1 MALKSVVVIVDDN
14 DDTREALEWILREEG
29 FETRAARD
37 GHEALEILGTGEKPC
52 AVLLDHRMPE
62 IDGLQ
67 VLDLIAKGPVA
78 SKAPVIFISGDL
90 HGLAE
95 AESRGAIPVRKPF
108 ETDRLLDLVRK
119 LCPQEAEQEKATA
132 P

>member
-1 MALKSVVVIVDDN
+1 MASTSVVVIVDDN
-14 DDTREALEWILREEG
+14 DDTREALEWILREDG

-37 GHEALEILGTGEKPC
+37 GHEALEILRSGEKPC

-78 SKAPVIFISGDL
+78 SAAPVIFISGDL
-90 HGLAE
+90 LGLAE
-95 AESRGAIPVRKPF
+95 AETRGAIPVRKPF
-108 ETDRLLDLVRK
+108 ETDQLLELVRN
-119 LCPQEAEQEKATA
+119 LCTVKEEATA
-132 P
+132 S